1 VGWMSSPVAP
11 CLPSAIA
18 GNGCRL
24 LFTVSHQAVCSTFK
38 ALSGDRAIDA
48 MANLPT
54 GRTGR
59 LLAVGILVIAVVA
72 GCLFVVAPLLDFYN
86 QREAAIADHRMLL
99 PRLRTAA
106 QQLPELRANLAELQK
121 VASTRKITLEGNS
134 DAIASANLQSRIEE
148 LAASAGVTIGRS
160 EAVSAETRSP
170 YRRIG
175 LRVAVSGEY
184 DGILKLVG
192 AIETAAPPLVVA
204 NLQIHGT
211 LRPVNPIAAPQIPTR
226 LDAVF
231 EVYGFRSPEASVAG
245 QK

>member
-1 VGWMSSPVAP
+1 MV
-11 CLPSAIA
+11 
-18 GNGCRL
+18 
-24 LFTVSHQAVCSTFK
+24 
-38 ALSGDRAIDA
+38 
-48 MANLPT
+48 NLPT
-54 GRTGR
+54 GRNGR
-59 LLAVGILVIAVVA
+59 LLALAVLLIAVVA
-72 GCLFVVAPLLDFYN
+72 GFLLLVAPLLDFYN
-86 QREAAIADHRMLL
+86 QGEAAMADKRMLL
-99 PRLRTAA
+99 PRLRAVA
-106 QQLPELRANLAELQK
+106 QQLPDLRASLAELQK

-184 DGILKLVG
+184 EGILKLLG
-192 AIETAAPPLVVA
+192 AIETVAPPLVLA
-204 NLQIHGT
+204 NLQIHGM
-211 LRPVNPIAAPQIPTR
+211 LRPINPTAGPQNSTR

-231 EVYGFRSPEASVAG
+231 EVYGFRSSEGSVVG